1 MIFLHD
7 VKKSIRQKKLFW
19 SIKQEK
25 WHNTRIPRSN
35 FIVHKNHI
43 WNLSEIHEC
52 FWCVLSDVK
61 MRKWLST
68 RVTFKISLIYMNGF
82 HQITSL
88 SKWFSTRATNEIFL
102 IFVNGFYSPSNCIC
116 YIEIFT
122 KGTNISNVTHVENH
136 WHQLVIW
143 ENTSKSFT

>member
-52 FWCVLSDVK
+52 FWCVLSDDENEK
-61 MRKWLST
+61 MIMKKLQVRLPKMMKFLESCNLLYEVPLEWNKTGNPNFNILNINFQWRET
-68 RVTFKISLIYMNGF
+68 PKIWKFIQSSKLFIYLI
-82 HQITSL
+82 Q
-88 SKWFSTRATNEIFL
+88 KFL
-102 IFVNGFYSPSNCIC
+102 WILLHFNSNKVSP
-116 YIEIFT
+116 F
-122 KGTNISNVTHVENH
+122 
-136 WHQLVIW
+136 
-143 ENTSKSFT
+143 